1 MHTLQQIILEK
12 VCPGILIS
20 TKEQMPILLEEV
32 RAQKLAITANLK
44 ELSDDDS
51 KKEHITKDVQE
62 CQFQMILWLEI
73 LHKYQQHSDDS
84 LIAFYLELEGM
95 LHGILMGL
103 EQHFSEYLAIDYQL
117 PQSYVV
123 IVSRQME
130 ERIADMKAFLR
141 KRNVEEPLLDIM
153 FSPMLNHRGNLSFRM
168 VMYYRR
174 LLFLLNDHGSLS
186 NEEYID
192 QLHYILYE
200 YNFNSPEY
208 FIYCTN
214 LMRKKLK
221 GFHTIREKRA
231 CLNWHEK
238 ELKGLPERDIVL
250 SEMQSSIRTRM
261 LNWLKDE
268 KQYVQSLQSTPQSQV
283 R

>member
-12 VCPGILIS
+12 ACPGVLII
-20 TKEQMPILLEEV
+20 TKEQMPALLEEV

-44 ELSDDDS
+44 ELADNDS
-51 KKEHITKDVQE
+51 NRERITKDVQE

-73 LHKYQQHSDDS
+73 LHKYLQHSDDS
-84 LIAFYLELEGM
+84 LIAFYRELEGM

-130 ERIADMKAFLR
+130 ERIAEMKTFLR

-153 FSPMLNHRGNLSFRM
+153 FSPILNHRGNLSFRM

-174 LLFLLNDHGSLS
+174 MLFLLNDHGSLS

-208 FIYCTN
+208 FIYCTTV
-214 LMRKKLK
+214 MRKKLK
-221 GFHTIREKRA
+221 TLSSAREKRA
-231 CLNWHEK
+231 CLNWYEK
-238 ELKGLPERDIVL
+238 ELRGMPDRDIML

-261 LNWLKDE
+261 LNWLRDE
-268 KQYVQSLQSTPQSQV
+268 KQYVQSLVSAPQSQV
-283 R
+283 

>member
-12 VCPGILIS
+12 VCPGVLIS
-20 TKEQMPILLEEV
+20 TKEQMPVLLEEV

-44 ELSDDDS
+44 ELSDNDS
-51 KKEHITKDVQE
+51 KKEHIIKDVQE

-123 IVSRQME
+123 IVSRQMD

-141 KRNVEEPLLDIM
+141 KRNVEEPLLDVM

-192 QLHYILYE
+192 QVHYILYE

-208 FIYCTN
+208 FIYCIN

-261 LNWLKDE
+261 LNWLKEE
-268 KQYVQSLQSTPQSQV
+268 KQYVQSLQSAPQSQV
-283 R
+283 

>member
-12 VCPGILIS
+12 VCPGVLIGS
-20 TKEQMPILLEEV
+20 KEQMPVLLEEV
-32 RAQKLAITANLK
+32 RVQKLAITANLK
-44 ELSDDDS
+44 ALADHES
-51 KKEHITKDVQE
+51 KKDHITKEVQE

-73 LHKYQQHSDDS
+73 LHKYQQHSDRS
-84 LIAFYLELEGM
+84 LIAFYQELETM

-117 PQSYVV
+117 PQSYVG

-130 ERIADMKAFLR
+130 ERIAEMKSFLQ
-141 KRNVEEPLLDIM
+141 KRNVEEPLLEIM
-153 FSPMLNHRGNLSFRM
+153 FSPILNHRGNLSFRM

-200 YNFNSPEY
+200 YNFNSPDY
-208 FIYCTN
+208 FIYCTS

-231 CLNWHEK
+231 CLNWYEK
-238 ELKGLPERDIVL
+238 ELKGLPDRDIEL
-250 SEMQSSIRTRM
+250 SEMQSSLRTRM
-261 LNWLKDE
+261 LNWLRDE
-268 KQYVQSLQSTPQSQV
+268 KQYVQSLLLAQQPQV
-283 R
+283 

>member
-12 VCPGILIS
+12 ACPGVLII
-20 TKEQMPILLEEV
+20 TKEQMPALLEEV
-32 RAQKLAITANLK
+32 KAQKLAITANLK
-44 ELSDDDS
+44 ELAHQEEA
-51 KKEHITKDVQE
+51 KERITHDVQE

-73 LHKYQQHSDDS
+73 LHKYQQHADDS
-84 LIAFYLELEGM
+84 LNAFYQELEGM
-95 LHGILMGL
+95 LHSILMGL

-130 ERIADMKAFLR
+130 ERIADIKVFLR
-141 KRNVEEPLLDIM
+141 KRNVEEPLLDVM
-153 FSPMLNHRGNLSFRM
+153 FSPMLHHKGHLTFRM

-186 NEEYID
+186 NEEYNE

-208 FIYCTN
+208 LIYCTTQ
-214 LMRKKLK
+214 MRKKLK
-221 GFHTIREKRA
+221 AFHTIREKRA
-231 CLNWHEK
+231 CLNWYEK
-238 ELKGLPERDIVL
+238 ELKNLPEREIVL
-250 SEMQSSIRTRM
+250 NELQSSIRSRM
-261 LNWLKDE
+261 LNWLKEE
-268 KQYVQSLQSTPQSQV
+268 KQYVQSLLSAPQSHV
-283 R
+283 

>member
-12 VCPGILIS
+12 ACPGVLIS
-20 TKEQMPILLEEV
+20 TKEQMPALLEEV
-32 RAQKLAITANLK
+32 KAQKLAITASLK
-44 ELSDDDS
+44 VLADDEET
-51 KKEHITKDVQE
+51 KERITKDVQE

-73 LHKYQQHSDDS
+73 LHKYQQHSDHS
-84 LIAFYLELEGM
+84 LITFYRELEEM
-95 LHGILMGL
+95 LQGILMGL

-130 ERIADMKAFLR
+130 ERIAEMKAFLR
-141 KRNVEEPLLDIM
+141 KRNVEEPLLEVM
-153 FSPMLNHRGNLSFRM
+153 FSPVLNHRGNLSFRM

-200 YNFNSPEY
+200 YNFNSSDY
-208 FIYCTN
+208 FIYCTTQ
-214 LMRKKLK
+214 LRRKLK
-221 GFHTIREKRA
+221 SLHTIREKRA
-231 CLNWHEK
+231 CLTWYQK
-238 ELKGLPERDIVL
+238 ELKNLPEKDVVL
-250 SEMQSSIRTRM
+250 NEMQSSIKARM
-261 LNWLKDE
+261 FNWLKDE
-268 KQYVQSLQSTPQSQV
+268 KQYVQSLLSVPQSQV
-283 R
+283 

>member
-12 VCPGILIS
+12 VCPGVLIS
-20 TKEQMPILLEEV
+20 TKEQMPVLLEEV
-32 RAQKLAITANLK
+32 RVQKLAITANLK
-44 ELSDDDS
+44 ELADKDS

-130 ERIADMKAFLR
+130 ERIADMKTFLR

-208 FIYCTN
+208 FIYCTT

-250 SEMQSSIRTRM
+250 SEVQSSIRMRM
-261 LNWLKDE
+261 LNWLKEE
-268 KQYVQSLQSTPQSQV
+268 KQYVQSLQSATQSQV
-283 R
+283 

>member
-12 VCPGILIS
+12 VCPGVLIS
-20 TKEQMPILLEEV
+20 TKEQMPALLEEV
-32 RAQKLAITANLK
+32 KAQKLAITAGLK
-44 ELSDDDS
+44 VLADDEET
-51 KKEHITKDVQE
+51 KERITKDVQE

-73 LHKYQQHSDDS
+73 LHKYQQHSDHS
-84 LIAFYLELEGM
+84 LIAFYQELEEM
-95 LHGILMGL
+95 LQGILMGL

-130 ERIADMKAFLR
+130 ERIAEMKVFLR
-141 KRNVEEPLLDIM
+141 KRNVEEPLLDVM
-153 FSPMLNHRGNLSFRM
+153 FNPILNHKGNLSFRM

-208 FIYCTN
+208 FIYCTTQ
-214 LMRKKLK
+214 MRRKLK
-221 GFHTIREKRA
+221 AFRTIREKRA
-231 CLNWHEK
+231 CLSWYEK
-238 ELKGLPERDIVL
+238 ELRSLPEREVVL
-250 SEMQSSIRTRM
+250 NEMQSSIRSRM
-261 LNWLKDE
+261 FNWLKDE
-268 KQYVQSLQSTPQSQV
+268 KQYVQSLLSTSQV
-283 R
+283 